1 MSEHDTSDHDTTA
14 TDTLLKRAQQ
24 AVEMARAAGAND
36 AWATA
41 VQDRRLSYAFRDGQP
56 ETVSDSTKRGLELK
70 LYVDGR
76 YGVYST
82 TDLREARLRDFIRE
96 AVPLTRQLQA
106 DPQRRITPPALFPT
120 ASSDGL
126 QLVDPRIAGLTREQ
140 RLAWCRELEAVVR
153 GEPTL
158 ISTICSVE
166 DGRKLVADA
175 SSNGFSGA
183 YGKTSVGFFQQ
194 VSLRDTGP
202 GETGGGSERRAEGDD
217 GAACL
222 YLDDLPSTA
231 RIGERTLARAR
242 ARLGSRQ
249 GPTMKGTLVVEPRA
263 AMRLVSD
270 LLAPATA
277 GNISQGQSFWPKLM
291 EAPAFSDRLTII
303 DDPLRPRGLESHPYD
318 REGIAARPLTLIER
332 GVPKAVYA
340 DTYYAAKTGLPV
352 TTGDASNQ
360 IVQPGE
366 RALAEIIR
374 AVGDGVLVTEWA
386 GGNADPTSGA
396 FSQGL
401 NGHIIRGGEIAE
413 PVVGM
418 IVTGNLKT
426 LFASLVEVGNDPF
439 PYTALRTPT
448 LVFEGVQFSGA

>member
-1 MSEHDTSDHDTTA
+1 MSEIDTTA
-14 TDTLLKRAQQ
+14 TDTLLKRARQ
-24 AVEMARAAGAND
+24 AVEMARAAGANE

-41 VQDRRLSYAFRDGQP
+41 VQDRSLSYAFRDGKP

-82 TDLREARLRDFIRE
+82 TDLREARLRDFIAE

-120 ASSDGL
+120 AAAAL
-126 QLVDPRIAGLTREQ
+126 QLVDPQIAELTREQ

-166 DGRKLVADA
+166 DGQKLVADA

-194 VSLRDTGP
+194 VSLRDRGP
-202 GETGGGSERRAEGDD
+202 GGGERRAEGDD

-222 YLDDLPSTA
+222 HLDDLPSTA
-231 RIGERTLARAR
+231 RIGAQTLARAR

-270 LLAPATA
+270 LLAPAKA
-277 GNISQGQSFWPKLM
+277 GNISQGQSFWPRLM
-291 EAPAFSDRLTII
+291 ETQAFSDKLTII

-318 REGIAARPLTLIER
+318 REGIAARPLTLIEH

-352 TTGDASNQ
+352 TTGDSSNQ

-386 GGNADPTSGA
+386 GGNADPTTGA

>member
-1 MSEHDTSDHDTTA
+1 MSEIDTTA
-14 TDTLLKRAQQ
+14 TETLLKRAQQ
-24 AVEMARAAGAND
+24 AVEMARAAGANE

-41 VQDRRLSYAFRDGQP
+41 VQDRRLSYAFRDGKP

-82 TDLREARLRDFIRE
+82 TDLRDFIAE

-120 ASSDGL
+120 AAAAL
-126 QLVDPRIAGLTREQ
+126 QLVDPRIAELTREQ

-158 ISTICSVE
+158 ISTLCSIE
-166 DGRKLVADA
+166 DGQKVVADA
-175 SSNGFSGA
+175 SSNGFSGT

-194 VSLRDTGP
+194 ISLRDRGP
-202 GETGGGSERRAEGDD
+202 GGSERRAEGDD

-222 YLDDLPSTA
+222 HLDDLPSTA
-231 RIGERTLARAR
+231 RIGEQTLARAR

-263 AMRLVSD
+263 ARQLVGD
-270 LLAPATA
+270 LLAPAKA
-277 GNISQGQSFWPKLM
+277 GNVSQGQSFWPKLM
-291 EAPAFSDRLTII
+291 ETQAFSDKLTII
-303 DDPLRPRGLESHPYD
+303 DDPLRPRGLESRPYD

-332 GVPKAVYA
+332 GAPKAIYA

-352 TTGDASNQ
+352 TTGDSSNQ

-374 AVGDGVLVTEWA
+374 AVGDGVLVTDWA
-386 GGNADPTSGA
+386 GGNADPTTGA